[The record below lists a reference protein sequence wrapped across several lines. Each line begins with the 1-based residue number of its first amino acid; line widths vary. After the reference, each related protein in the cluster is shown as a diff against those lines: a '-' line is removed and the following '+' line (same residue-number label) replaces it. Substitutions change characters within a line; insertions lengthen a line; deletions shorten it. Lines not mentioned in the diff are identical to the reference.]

1 MRARRPRP
9 CSILLVVA
17 ALALVAAG
25 PAATSTPPP
34 TPVPPNGSPSPFP
47 SSLATPKPSNAT
59 PRVTSRAAVL
69 EDLDSGQV
77 LFAKRPDERRPIAS
91 ITKIMTAL
99 LVLERLRPSTVVVV
113 GRDATLP
120 SGSSLGLRVGE
131 HISVE
136 NLLYALMLQSSN
148 DAAVALADAAGGS
161 AGAFVKMMNQRAREL
176 GLADTRFTSPNGL
189 NDRGYSTAADLALLT
204 RTAYTSTLFARLVR
218 TKAWDIPAPSGPAR
232 HVQNRNALLWL
243 YPGAIGVKTGFT
255 TPAGHCLVATAERN
269 GVRVIAVVLGE
280 RDEPFDAAATL
291 LNYALLEF
299 DRDVVVRAGEPVGNV
314 EVQGR
319 AVPVVAQVD
328 LAPLV
333 RRDLVAAVAEELRPA
348 QGLRLPILTGEPI
361 GVEVALVSGQVV
373 ASVPAVAA
381 EAVAAPSPS
390 PPASTGGRESSMQ
403 LLVRLLWAVILAVL
417 KPSL

>member
-1 MRARRPRP
+1 
-9 CSILLVVA
+9 
-17 ALALVAAG
+17 
-25 PAATSTPPP
+25 
-34 TPVPPNGSPSPFP
+34 
-47 SSLATPKPSNAT
+47 
-59 PRVTSRAAVL
+59 
-69 EDLDSGQV
+69 

-136 NLLYALMLQSSN
+136 NLLYTLMLQSSN

-176 GLADTRFTSPNGL
+176 GLANTRFTSPNGL

-204 RTAYTSTLFARLVR
+204 RTAYSSPLFARLVR

-255 TPAGHCLVATAERN
+255 TPAGHCLVATAERD

-291 LNYALLEF
+291 LNYGLLEF
-299 DRDVVVRAGEPVGNV
+299 DREVVVWAGEPVGNV
-314 EVQGR
+314 VVQGR
-319 AVPVVAQVD
+319 SVPVVAQLD

-333 RRDLVAAVAEELRPA
+333 RRDLVAALTEELRPA
-348 QGLRLPILTGEPI
+348 EGLRLPIVTSEPI

-373 ASVPAVAA
+373 ALVPAVAA
-381 EAVAAPSPS
+381 EAVAAPSAS
-390 PPASTGGRESSMQ
+390 APASTGARESSMQ

>member
-1 MRARRPRP
+1 
-9 CSILLVVA
+9 
-17 ALALVAAG
+17 
-25 PAATSTPPP
+25 
-34 TPVPPNGSPSPFP
+34 
-47 SSLATPKPSNAT
+47 
-59 PRVTSRAAVL
+59 
-69 EDLDSGQV
+69 

-148 DAAVALADAAGGS
+148 DVAVALADAAGGS

-176 GLADTRFTSPNGL
+176 GLANTRFTSPNGL
-189 NDRGYSTAADLALLT
+189 NDRGSSTAADLALLT
-204 RTAYTSTLFARLVR
+204 RTAYSSALFARLVR

-291 LNYALLEF
+291 LNYGLLEF

-314 EVQGR
+314 VVQGR
-319 AVPVVAQVD
+319 SVPVVAQLD

-348 QGLRLPILTGEPI
+348 EGLRLPIVTGEPI

-381 EAVAAPSPS
+381 PPSPS
-390 PPASTGGRESSMQ
+390 APASTGARESTMQ

-417 KPSL
+417 KASL